1 MVRTA
6 ASPPIAEINGD
17 FDSFQQ
23 SFRDGCSTIAAAITE
38 MGVATASNASPNE
51 MASNIKQI
59 ETAPKIANFSVSTNG
74 VHPTLTWTAPGKI
87 LYAGLT
93 GTGGD
98 VTTGGGKTVNTSC
111 TFSGNVV
118 SIGTWNYTGNV
129 SAQGFVVY
137 E

>member
-1 MVRTA
+1 
-6 ASPPIAEINGD
+6 
-17 FDSFQQ
+17 
-23 SFRDGCSTIAAAITE
+23 
-38 MGVATASNASPNE
+38 MGVATADNASPEE
-51 MASNIKQI
+51 MAANIKQI
-59 ETAPKIANFSVSTNG
+59 ETAPKIANFSVSANG
-74 VHPTLTWTAPGKI
+74 VHPTMKWTAPGKI
-87 LYAGLT
+87 IRAGLT

-118 SIGTWNYTGNV
+118 SISTWNYTGNV

>member
-1 MVRTA
+1 MA
-6 ASPPIAEINGD
+6 IW
-17 FDSFQQ
+17 
-23 SFRDGCSTIAAAITE
+23 ST
-38 MGVATASNASPNE
+38 NE
-51 MASNIKQI
+51 SRWVVQGA
-59 ETAPKIANFSVSTNG
+59 KIANFSVSTNG